1 MDSWL
6 TDKIKQLLT
15 QPCLAISSVI
25 ANKLNNRVN
34 VIKQNMDE
42 RALTEYLVDALDTS
56 SLENVWGSVLE
67 LLRDQNIYLETNV
80 RKSTKENKTGADI
93 GLIINRHIY
102 QEKAQSKIQYSC
114 LIQCKKVDINGEI
127 VDFYHEVGS
136 AKRTQS
142 SLMLDITPSAFY
154 FIFTP
159 SCLLKIDYSLVPIA
173 FIDAGGECKPQIWDM
188 GHFGCDEIGFP
199 FLSNNQRDSTTG
211 VLVVPAL
218 AVEAQN
224 QKSKD
229 AKLKDILPNCMPFWY
244 WFSEILMAGFI
255 GDPRKE
261 AINIATNNV
270 DFSVEITIGN
280 G

>member
-6 TDKIKQLLT
+6 TDEVKQLLS

-25 ANKLNNRVN
+25 AKKLNNRIK

-42 RALTEYLVDALDTS
+42 RALTEYLVDALDIS

-67 LLRDQNIYLETNV
+67 LLRDQNIYLQTNV

-102 QEKAQSKIQYSC
+102 QKKAQSKVRYSC
-114 LIQCKKVDINGEI
+114 LIQCKRVDINGEI
-127 VDFYHEVGS
+127 GDFYHEVS
-136 AKRTQS
+136 STKRTQS

-159 SCLLKIDYSLVPIA
+159 SSLLNIDYSLVPVA
-173 FIDAGGECKPQIWDM
+173 FINTGEECKSPLWGM
-188 GHFGCDEIGFP
+188 GHFGCDEIWFP
-199 FLSNNQRDSTTG
+199 LLSNNQIDSTTG

-218 AVEAQN
+218 AVEAQDN
-224 QKSKD
+224 KSKD
-229 AKLKDILPNCMPFWY
+229 AKLEDILPNCMPFWY
-244 WFSEILMAGFI
+244 WFSEILVAGFV

-261 AINIATNNV
+261 TIDTATNNV
-270 DFSVEITIGN
+270 DFSVEITINN